1 MKVLLIHGLGRSPLS
16 VFGLSQFLQLEGYR
30 TELFGYS
37 SLVESY
43 AQIIERLQDRLL
55 ELEAEPYAIVA
66 HSLGAVLVRSALTAK
81 PELSPHAII
90 LLGPPNQSPRIA
102 QLAQRLSPFSPLAGE
117 CVRNLA
123 DPNFFRYLPP
133 LTQKHIII
141 AGTEGPRGPWSFFGE
156 AINDGVLTLQEMQVQ
171 DCERYSSVNRSGPPP
186 NGCLKLLLPVKHTQ
200 MLNHPLVHQSI
211 LQILAES
218 PEQMLPSHF

>member
-1 MKVLLIHGLGRSPLS
+1 MRVLLIHGLGRSPLS
-16 VFGLSQFLQLEGYR
+16 VFGLSQFLQLEGYQ

-55 ELEAEPYAIVA
+55 ELETGSYAIVA

-81 PELSPHAII
+81 PELAPKPII

-102 QLAQRLSPFSPLAGE
+102 QLAQRLSPFSPMAGE
-117 CVRNLA
+117 CFQKLA
-123 DPNFFRYLPP
+123 DPNFFRSLPP

-156 AINDGVLTLQEMQVQ
+156 EINDGVLTLQEVQVKA
-171 DCERYSSVNRSGPPP
+171 CERYQPVNRSAPIS
-186 NGCLKLLLPVKHTQ
+186 NGCFKLLLPVMHTQ
-200 MLNHPLVHQSI
+200 MLNHPLVQQSI
-211 LQILAES
+211 LQILADS
-218 PEQMLPSHF
+218 PS